1 MSEPLGSLLLLHQ
14 SVLSGNLLLLNLL
27 LLDLLLHQL
36 GLGLRDAVGLIRLL
50 WSEANDLLRRDRLW
64 RLLAARE
71 LSRWLLHETARTRY
85 PDLLLP
91 QRLEPVHRLRD

>member
-1 MSEPLGSLLLLHQ
+1 
-14 SVLSGNLLLLNLL
+14 VLRGNLLLLNLL

-36 GLGLRDAVGLIRLL
+36 GLGLRDPVGLVRLL
-50 WSEANDLLRRDRLW
+50 GSEADDLLRRDRLG
-64 RLLAARE
+64 RLLSARE
-71 LSRWLLHETARTRY
+71 LARLLLHETAWTRY